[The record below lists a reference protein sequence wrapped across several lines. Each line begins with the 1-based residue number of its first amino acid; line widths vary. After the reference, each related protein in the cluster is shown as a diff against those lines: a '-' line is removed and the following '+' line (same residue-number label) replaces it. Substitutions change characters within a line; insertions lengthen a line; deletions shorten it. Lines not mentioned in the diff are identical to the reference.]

1 MIKTN
6 FRSEKMNSSIRAW
19 ENEKKMQAKLKMEK
33 RKVLPQL
40 FLCSLTEFVYDYPHG
55 IGICRGN

>member
-1 MIKTN
+1 
-6 FRSEKMNSSIRAW
+6 MNSSIRAW

-33 RKVLPQL
+33 RKVLPQP